1 MSNVSEAIESQGTLL
16 EIGQGDATTVLP
28 GADVFDEWGSVT
40 NITGVGSGEAPDID
54 VTVLRSTA
62 REFLTGLADGGTVN
76 ISFFRAASNT
86 GQQSAYAAWKARQR
100 RNFKVTWSDGTVTSF
115 AGSVKSFGR
124 DATVD
129 GAVQGSASI
138 RISGEETEA

>member
-16 EIGQGDATTVLP
+16 EIGQGNARTVLP

-40 NITGVGSGEAPDID
+40 NVGGIGSGEAPDID

-62 REFLTGLADGGTVN
+62 REFLTGLPDGGTVN
-76 ISFFRAASNT
+76 ITFFRASSNI
-86 GQQSAYAAWKARQR
+86 GQQSAIAARSARER
-100 RNFKVTWSDGTVTSF
+100 RNFRVTWSDGVVTSF
-115 AGSVKSFGR
+115 AGAVKTFGR

-129 GAVQGSASI
+129 GAVQGSATI

>member
-16 EIGQGDATTVLP
+16 EIGQGNAATVLP

-40 NITGVGSGEAPDID
+40 TITGVGSGEAPDID

-76 ISFFRAASNT
+76 IAFFRASGNT
-86 GQQSAYAAWKARQR
+86 GQQSAYAAWQGRQR
-100 RNFKVTWSDGTVTSF
+100 RNFRITWSDGVVTSF

-124 DATVD
+124 DAAVD
-129 GAVQGSASI
+129 GAVQGSATI
-138 RISGEETEA
+138 RISGEESEA